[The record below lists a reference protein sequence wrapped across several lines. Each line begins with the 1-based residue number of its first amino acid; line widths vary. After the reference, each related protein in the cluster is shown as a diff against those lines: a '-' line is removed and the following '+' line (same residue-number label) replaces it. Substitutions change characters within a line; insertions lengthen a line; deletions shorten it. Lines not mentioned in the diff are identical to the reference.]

1 MAFKGEVAT
10 GNKVYLGIW
19 KIALEG
25 LGTFWDERRVVLS
38 PDSQQW
44 GLVGTEIFL
53 ELRIELK
60 VNVVQQSDHFPEI
73 HFVGKAQLH
82 GIPAH
87 HSFHRQRML
96 QVKGVLIVFPQQ
108 LPGCLSYL
116 KTYLSFRC

>member
-60 VNVVQQSDHFPEI
+60 VNVVQQSDHSPEI

-87 HSFHRQRML
+87 FLSGAENEQKQAVAM
-96 QVKGVLIVFPQQ
+96 KNGQ
-108 LPGCLSYL
+108 LRPLNV
-116 KTYLSFRC
+116 